1 MVVISY
7 KTIREFANKH
17 SDVTDALNNWYTI
30 VEQSD
35 FANFNEL
42 RIMFNSV
49 DAVVNDLYVFNLKG
63 NQYRLIARIHFRIR
77 TVYIKF
83 IGTHN
88 EYDKISMSD
97 L

>member
-17 SDVTDALNNWYTI
+17 SDVTDALNNWYMI

-42 RIMFNSV
+42 RMMFNSV
-49 DAVVNDLYVFNLKG
+49 DAVVNDFMF
-63 NQYRLIARIHFRIR
+63 LISKRIN
-77 TVYIKF
+77 T
-83 IGTHN
+83 G
-88 EYDKISMSD
+88 